1 MGALGLVLAACGSD
15 GDDDTTGGATGAE
28 ADRTVEVEMSD
39 NAFAPTSI
47 DVAAGETVRFIFDNT
62 GEVAHDAFV
71 GDAAAQAAHED
82 EMREAEEMGHGAD
95 EDGAV
100 TVEAGDE
107 AELVYTFT
115 DAGPV
120 EVGCHQPGHY
130 ASGMKLDVAVG

>member
-1 MGALGLVLAACGSD
+1 MLGALGLVLAACGGD
-15 GDDDTTGGATGAE
+15 GDDETGAEAE
-28 ADRTVEVEMSD
+28 ADRTVELEMSD
-39 NAFAPTSI
+39 NVFAPTSI

-62 GEVAHDAFV
+62 GAVAHDAFV
-71 GDAAAQAAHED
+71 GDAAAQAAHGD
-82 EMREAEEMGHGAD
+82 EMREAADMGHGAAD
-95 EDGAV
+95 DGAV

-130 ASGMKLDVAVG
+130 ESGMKVDVAVG